1 MKDHI
6 NARVKH
12 RESFR
17 PFAPAVLAE
26 RASEFFEI
34 DQSDPFMTMAPR
46 VRADKLHLIPAG
58 VHVDGTARIQTVD
71 RKFNP
76 RYYGVI
82 EKFGE
87 LTGVPVILNT
97 SFNRQEPIVQR
108 PEEAI
113 SCYLRTGMDVLVL
126 GDFYTTDRKPT
137 LGRPDRTSPDLTE

>member
-1 MKDHI
+1 MNSVTTNGASLGRCYRTSH
-6 NARVKH
+6 AAFPGWMTGAFSTA
-12 RESFR
+12 SFGCCAQAHHGAICQTDTVPIR
-17 PFAPAVLAE
+17 LATT
-26 RASEFFEI
+26 ASF
-34 DQSDPFMTMAPR
+34 
-46 VRADKLHLIPAG
+46 
-58 VHVDGTARIQTVD
+58 IQTVD

-126 GDFYTTDRKPT
+126 GDFYTTDRKRNH
-137 LGRPDRTSPDLTE
+137 LHWR

>member
-1 MKDHI
+1 
-6 NARVKH
+6 
-12 RESFR
+12 
-17 PFAPAVLAE
+17 
-26 RASEFFEI
+26 
-34 DQSDPFMTMAPR
+34 

-58 VHVDGTARIQTVD
+58 VHVDGSARIQTVD

-87 LTGVPVILNT
+87 LTGVPMILNT

-126 GDFYTTDRKPT
+126 GDFYTTDRKPNH
-137 LGRPDRTSPDLTE
+137 LHRR